1 MKFQTKGL
9 DKYVRNLEAIGNPFA
24 AEAYMKQAI
33 KDGSDVV
40 ADATR
45 SELSKIKV
53 DNRNYVPIGPDSKG
67 RNGLLQVQK
76 DALLESFG
84 ISQIQDKNG
93 FLNDKTGVQ
102 RGKNKLGQPHV
113 TIARRL
119 ESGTSYMPKDPVFSR
134 ATRKS
139 RKECIRVMQES
150 LSKAIRDLMR

>member
-9 DKYVRNLEAIGNPFA
+9 DRYVRNLEAIGNPYA
-24 AEAYMKQAI
+24 AEAYIKQAI

-45 SELSKIKV
+45 SELQKVRV
-53 DNRNYVPIGPDSKG
+53 DNRNYVPGM
-67 RNGLLQVQK
+67 RNGILQVQK
-76 DALLESFG
+76 DALLDSFG
-84 ISQIQDKNG
+84 ISGIQDKNG
-93 FLNDKTGVQ
+93 FINDKTGVA

-119 ESGTSYMPKDPVFSR
+119 QSGTSYMPKDPVFTR
-134 ATRKS
+134 AARKS
-139 RKECIRVMQES
+139 RHECIETMQKS

>member
-9 DKYVRNLEAIGNPFA
+9 DRYVQNLEAIGNPFA
-24 AEAYMKQAI
+24 AEAYIKQAI

-53 DNRNYVPIGPDSKG
+53 DNRNYVPEG

-84 ISQIQDKNG
+84 ISKIQDKNG
-93 FLNDKTGVQ
+93 FLNDKTGVS

-139 RKECIRVMQES
+139 RKECIKVMQES

>member
-9 DKYVRNLEAIGNPFA
+9 DRWVRNLEAIGNPYA
-24 AEAYMKQAI
+24 AEAYIKQAI

-45 SELSKIKV
+45 SELSKLTV
-53 DNRNYVPIGPDSKG
+53 DNRPYVPEGRKG
-67 RNGLLQVQK
+67 ILQVQK

-84 ISQIQDKNG
+84 ISEIQDKNG
-93 FLNDKTGVQ
+93 FLNDKTGVR

-113 TIARRL
+113 VIARRL
-119 ESGTSYMPKDPVFSR
+119 EHGTSYMPKNPVFSR

-139 RKECIRVMQES
+139 RRECIKVMQES
-150 LSKAIRDLMR
+150 LSKAIRELMR